1 MEDYDESQYVH
12 DGDKNDDNDDIEN
25 DKEDNDTIIKQ
36 R

>member
-1 MEDYDESQYVH
+1 MMKIIRYVD